1 MKSNAFSL
9 VIAGVTTGTLT
20 AGLMGLGFVLELSPA
35 QLIWPGF
42 AAGFMLGLVAQYIKS
57 SLLVAI
63 DNRAQTLRRKLERLH
78 RTAGDVHGLVRLGPY
93 TEKLPLPFGG
103 GWALTGD
110 SAAILAREVILRKP
124 ATVVELGSGVSTLVV
139 GQILARQG
147 TGKLISV
154 DHDAEWAARTRA
166 NVMEVGLE
174 SVVTVIHAPLT
185 QIDAGGRQSEWYD
198 LDPDLLASIDQIDFL
213 IVDGPPQKSR
223 EKTATRFPA
232 FPVFRDK
239 LSPKAIVFVDDAA
252 RSTESSMIKEWL
264 GLYDGWKAE
273 FYDTVD
279 GVSLLTWHDP
289 N

>member
-1 MKSNAFSL
+1 MKSNAFSML
-9 VIAGVTTGTLT
+9 VAGAS
-20 AGLMGLGFVLELSPA
+20 AGILAAALMALGFVLELSSA
-35 QLIWPGF
+35 QLIWPAF
-42 AAGFMLGLVAQYIKS
+42 ATGFMLGLVGQHLKS
-57 SLLVAI
+57 SLLAAI
-63 DNRAQTLRRKLERLH
+63 DNRAQTLRRKLEHVH
-78 RTAGDVHGLVRLGPY
+78 RGLGDVHGLVRLGPY
-93 TEKLPLPFGG
+93 TERLPLPFGG

-110 SAAILAREVILRKP
+110 SAAILAREVILGKP
-124 ATVVELGSGVSTLVV
+124 KTVVELGSGVSTLVV

-166 NVMEVGLE
+166 NVVELGLE

-185 QIDAGGRQSEWYD
+185 QVDSGGRQSKWYG
-198 LDPDLLASIDQIDFL
+198 LDPDLLASVDQIDFL
-213 IVDGPPQKSR
+213 IVDGPPQKNR

-239 LSPKAIVFVDDAA
+239 LSRKAIVFVDDAA